1 MVHSSKTINRN
12 FLIKASGIN
21 SEGKRINTLVG
32 VSGLLA
38 LIGEDLADKFVTRAI
53 KASFNNDSCC
63 CKLRRGLRITFYNKK
78 RRFRHG
84 NKDERRKRVQRLR
97 RRK

>member
-38 LIGEDLADKFVTRAI
+38 LIGEDLGT
-53 KASFNNDSCC
+53 SS
-63 CKLRRGLRITFYNKK
+63 
-78 RRFRHG
+78 
-84 NKDERRKRVQRLR
+84 
-97 RRK
+97 

>member
-38 LIGEDLADKFVTRAI
+38 LIDEELADKFVTRAI

-63 CKLRRGLRITFYNKK
+63 RWELLTEYKYNKETKQIK
-78 RRFRHG
+78 R
-84 NKDERRKRVQRLR
+84 KDCWRPLKPGEPIR
-97 RRK
+97 

>member
-38 LIGEDLADKFVTRAI
+38 LIGEDLADKFVTRAFLPLSVVHAPYNYI
-53 KASFNNDSCC
+53 VCT
-63 CKLRRGLRITFYNKK
+63 KLAIFQHLRKTF
-78 RRFRHG
+78 
-84 NKDERRKRVQRLR
+84 
-97 RRK
+97 

>member
-38 LIGEDLADKFVTRAI
+38 LIGEDLADKFVTRA
-53 KASFNNDSCC
+53 KPVTAGNRTASAVRFWRVVGEPLTAH
-63 CKLRRGLRITFYNKK
+63 KLLTSKFYKSWY
-78 RRFRHG
+78 
-84 NKDERRKRVQRLR
+84 
-97 RRK
+97 

>member
-38 LIGEDLADKFVTRAI
+38 LIGEDLADKFVTPGI
-53 KASFNNDSCC
+53 KEEIHDRSRSRCHLQED
-63 CKLRRGLRITFYNKK
+63 K
-78 RRFRHG
+78 RRA
-84 NKDERRKRVQRLR
+84 
-97 RRK
+97 